1 MKEFECPS
9 CGEKIPDDSIY
20 CDMCG
25 VELLVCISC
34 GATGTGN
41 FCGACGGAMVS
52 RKNAVHSTAPVQHE
66 PPKAAEKKHEE
77 NIEDTSD
84 DAHSTGKGSIP
95 KLRFRDGN
103 MVILPRDG
111 AIIGRK
117 EGEYSAQLK
126 NFDLISRRHGQF
138 IKKGRT
144 WYLVDFGSTNG
155 CLIND
160 KELEPDVPMPFK
172 KGDVID
178 IGTYIFDVV

>member
-1 MKEFECPS
+1 MKEIECPS

-25 VELLVCISC
+25 IELLVCVSC

-41 FCGACGGAMVS
+41 FCGSCGGAMVS
-52 RKNAVHSTAPVQHE
+52 RKNAVQSMSPAQPNPPQPV
-66 PPKAAEKKHEE
+66 EE
-77 NIEDTSD
+77 RREQETSD
-84 DAHSTGKGSIP
+84 DGHSTGKGSIP

-103 MVILPRDG
+103 MVILPRDS

-117 EGEYSAQLK
+117 EGEYADQLK

-155 CLIND
+155 CFIND
-160 KELEPDVPMPFK
+160 TELEPDVPMPFK
-172 KGDVID
+172 KGDVVD